1 MLDRVGVLNT
11 KLVQSPEIKT
21 AIQNALIESSSIV
34 DLVRLQEIRQK
45 LPQLVNLQ
53 AEIERL
59 QQQLG
64 AYFQTQETQLTL
76 NHFSSQILQQ
86 LHVLQRMAQQIED
99 VQLRQ
104 RMLISLN
111 NICESIGHVSTAQKY
126 SGKDCLEIS
135 HG

>member
-11 KLVQSPEIKT
+11 KLVQSPEIKM

-86 LHVLQRMAQQIED
+86 HR
-99 VQLRQ
+99 
-104 RMLISLN
+104 
-111 NICESIGHVSTAQKY
+111 SI
-126 SGKDCLEIS
+126 LERIA
-135 HG
+135 